1 MPSRADIE
9 TTLGHLALFACTG
22 LWFGEPDE
30 LRVLVNYIAG
40 LKAEAREK
48 GAWEGR
54 YNALLEET
62 ESSRP
67 RMLNGGEDSRGAADG
82 VIAIDAYGCAW
93 GRIDPGCWFPLRHD
107 PNSEV
112 TELPEENGPYVIVYT
127 PGEEES

>member
-40 LKAEAREK
+40 LKAEA
-48 GAWEGR
+48 
-54 YNALLEET
+54 
-62 ESSRP
+62 SRP

-93 GRIDPGCWFPLRHD
+93 GRIAPGCWFPLRHD

-112 TELPEENGPYVIVYT
+112 TELPEENGPYTLAYIPT
-127 PGEEES
+127 PEENTNE

>member
-48 GAWEGR
+48 DAWEGR
-54 YNALLEET
+54 YNALLEEC
-62 ESSRP
+62 EASRP
-67 RMLNGGEDSRGAADG
+67 PEIDGGEGSRGAADG
-82 VIAIDAYGCAW
+82 VIAIDAGGHGGQSTRQRLGPRARRMD
-93 GRIDPGCWFPLRHD
+93 GAVRLR
-107 PNSEV
+107 V
-112 TELPEENGPYVIVYT
+112 
-127 PGEEES
+127 